1 MIIGPG
7 DQLHLEFDAAL
18 PALAQGWSRRFV
30 LEAHGWA
37 KDMDLYT
44 RDGDTIGPLPVSG
57 KDVARRDRLNNQ
69 YNTRFASG
77 R

>member
-1 MIIGPG
+1 
-7 DQLHLEFDAAL
+7 
-18 PALAQGWSRRFV
+18 V
-30 LEAHGWA
+30 LETHGWA

-44 RDGDTIGPLPVSG
+44 RDGDSIAPLPVSG
-57 KDVARRDRLNNQ
+57 KDAARRDRLNNK